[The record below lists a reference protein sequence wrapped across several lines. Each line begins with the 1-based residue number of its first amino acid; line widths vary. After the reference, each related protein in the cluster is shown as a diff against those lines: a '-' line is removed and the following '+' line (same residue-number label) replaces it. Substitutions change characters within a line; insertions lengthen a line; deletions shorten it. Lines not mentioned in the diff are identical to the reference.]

1 MGNDSAAMVRTYQS
15 YRRVGSQFSQ
25 FTFNVLSA
33 AAGACFSSKKISQ
46 PSDFGYLFCGQHGR
60 NKLRLRSSMYLVQM
74 TLAGRLR

>member
-1 MGNDSAAMVRTYQS
+1 MI
-15 YRRVGSQFSQ
+15 RRRWCVPTNLTEELVHNLISQ

-60 NKLRLRSSMYLVQM
+60 NKLRLRSSMYLVEM